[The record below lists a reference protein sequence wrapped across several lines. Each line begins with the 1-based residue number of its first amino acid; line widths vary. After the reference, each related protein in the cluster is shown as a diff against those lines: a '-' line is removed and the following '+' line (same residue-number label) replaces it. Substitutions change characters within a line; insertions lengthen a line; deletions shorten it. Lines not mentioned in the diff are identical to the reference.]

1 MHCLGFIGAIL
12 AQHGRHD
19 LLVHRLLLVACDE
32 TAEYSTFT
40 RIRRGAVTR
49 ITMVFFRG
57 GASGNLLCRLKEV
70 RVVLDDLVFGI
81 FAASRAHVAMDA
93 VIGAHDGGLEL

>member
-1 MHCLGFIGAIL
+1 M
-12 AQHGRHD
+12 
-19 LLVHRLLLVACDE
+19 HRLLLVACDE

-57 GASGNLLCRLKEV
+57 GAAGNLFCRLKEV
-70 RVVLDDLVFGI
+70 RVVLDYLVFGI
-81 FAASRAHVAMDA
+81 LATSRTHVAMDA
-93 VIGAHDGGLEL
+93 VIGAHNGGLKF